1 MPKIEMLWKY
11 KHTLKFKESILMS
24 YRWHVSIIYHISR
37 LEHTIKPSHHTQT
50 RLAVSREVQVLIV
63 ISIKLDI

>member
-11 KHTLKFKESILMS
+11 KHTLKFKSILMS
-24 YRWHVSIIYHISR
+24 WHVSIIYHISR